1 MKGKSKKLQ
10 SVHSNSTKKLS
21 MRNKSHPPH
30 DINLEKIFS
39 QMKTDIL
46 NEMKKVAEIK
56 FNEHKVNILKILNK
70 TQNGFVPKKKAQ
82 NVIKSEKKEKK
93 AKIDSDDDI
102 IKVVTPPHYVY
113 PKPKDKDKEKNK
125 KSKKRTT
132 TPNTSRRNKTPS
144 KGDKHTINLS
154 ETPKSRNTST
164 DPKIPKKNKTKKSIA
179 DGKNE
184 FLGNKRKRGK
194 ENFVNLSN
202 NSEPKSSVKKKK
214 VSANPTNKKPSIK
227 KKVK

>member
-102 IKVVTPPHYVY
+102 IKVVSPPHYVY

-164 DPKIPKKNKTKKSIA
+164 DPKIPKKNKTKKSIYA
-179 DGKNE
+179 
-184 FLGNKRKRGK
+184 R
-194 ENFVNLSN
+194 
-202 NSEPKSSVKKKK
+202 SS
-214 VSANPTNKKPSIK
+214 
-227 KKVK
+227 

>member
-194 ENFVNLSN
+194 ENFVNLTH
-202 NSEPKSSVKKKK
+202 NSEQKTSSTLKKKK
-214 VSANPTNKKPSIK
+214 IANQPKKPSSK